1 MSLSPQL
8 KEFLSRQYILDMI
21 DNNQWNKIYK
31 GYRFWTR
38 GRTFDPMTVKCS
50 DGDIER

>member
-21 DNNQWNKIYK
+21 DNNQWNEFYNI
-31 GYRFWTR
+31 
-38 GRTFDPMTVKCS
+38 MVH
-50 DGDIER
+50 